1 MHFEHDNFLFF
12 KSATVRVLPFPNL
25 FVTTFNKSQRNS

>member
-12 KSATVRVLPFPNL
+12 KSATVHAFKDKIKSLFLPTDF
-25 FVTTFNKSQRNS
+25 